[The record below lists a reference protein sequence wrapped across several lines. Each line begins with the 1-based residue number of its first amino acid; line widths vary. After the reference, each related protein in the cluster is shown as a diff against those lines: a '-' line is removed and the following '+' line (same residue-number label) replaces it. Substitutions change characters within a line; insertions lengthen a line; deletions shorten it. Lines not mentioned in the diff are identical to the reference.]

1 MDRMIFISM
10 SGAKEIM
17 NAQAINTNNLAN
29 SGTTGFR
36 ADYEASISRQVYGP
50 GHPSRVYASVDDAGI
65 DFNKGTIVSTGR
77 ELDMAIN
84 GEGWFA
90 VQSPDGGEAYTR
102 AGDLHIDS
110 LGRLQNS
117 AGNLVLGN
125 NGPISVPQYARINFG
140 SDGTVSI
147 VPLGESAETLAVIDR
162 IKLVN
167 PEIQQMRKGADG
179 LMRLD
184 NGATAIADAGV
195 SMVTGSLESSNV
207 NSVESMVRMIELAR
221 QYEAHIKLMR
231 AAEDNDRAAA
241 QIMQMS

>member
-17 NAQAINTNNLAN
+17 NAQTINTNNLAN
-29 SGTTGFR
+29 SSTTGFR
-36 ADYEASISRQVYGP
+36 ADFESSLSRPVYGA
-50 GHPSRVYASVDDAGI
+50 GYPSRVYASVSDAGV
-65 DFNKGTIVSTGR
+65 DFDKGSIISTGR

-90 VQSPDGGEAYTR
+90 VQSADGSEAYTR
-102 AGDLHIDS
+102 AGDMHIDS
-110 LGRLQNS
+110 LGRLQNG
-117 AGNLVLGN
+117 AGNLIMGN
-125 NGPISVPQYARINFG
+125 NGPVSIPQYARINFG
-140 SDGTVSI
+140 SDGTISI

-167 PEIQQMRKGADG
+167 PDMQQMNKGADG

-184 NGATAIADAGV
+184 NGVPAVADAGV
-195 SMVTGSLESSNV
+195 STVSGSLESSNV

-231 AAEDNDRAAA
+231 AAEDNDKAAA
-241 QIMQMS
+241 RIIQMS